1 MLRNFPRA
9 GSEAVLTDRPAGP
22 FWGRFTKK
30 REKELEKIQEEIAKG
45 QENIIP
51 PRDINE
57 AQKRFNE
64 MDPELARTL
73 FEADQALE
81 SEDLRTAEELAL
93 EALKK
98 DKRSA
103 QSYVI
108 IGRVASLR
116 GHFED
121 AKEAYKTAIKS
132 NGELGEAYFGLGE
145 IELRGED
152 YTKAI
157 EHLQR
162 AVILDRSQPAWHA
175 ALGRAYMEVRQ
186 FAKAAKA
193 LKRATVL
200 DIDNKDYR
208 ELAMQAEEKQRSH
221 AQAFRIK

>member
-1 MLRNFPRA
+1 MLRNFPRTGTEVVA
-9 GSEAVLTDRPAGP
+9 DKPAVS
-22 FWGRFTKK
+22 FWGRFAKK
-30 REKELEKIQEEIAKG
+30 REKELEKIQEEIVKG
-45 QENIIP
+45 QDNIVP

-57 AQKRFNE
+57 AQKRFME
-64 MDPELARTL
+64 LDPELARIL
-73 FEADQALE
+73 FEADQALD
-81 SEDLRTAEELAL
+81 SDDLRAAEDLAL

-103 QSYVI
+103 QAYVV

-132 NGELGEAYFGLGE
+132 NDELGEAYFGLGE
-145 IELRGED
+145 IELRSED
-152 YTKAI
+152 FTQAI
-157 EHLQR
+157 EHLQK
-162 AVILDRSQPAWHA
+162 AVILDRSQSAWHA
-175 ALGRAYMEVRQ
+175 ALGRAFMEVRQ

-208 ELAMQAEEKQRSH
+208 DLAMQAEEKQRTH
-221 AQAFRIK
+221 AQAFRTR